1 MRCVT
6 PAKDAPAPL
15 DARRPERTD
24 GRPAPELRAT
34 ATAPV
39 SASHDAL
46 GGSPL
51 DPRLTF
57 ASFVIGRSNTLAHAA
72 ARQVAEGRR
81 GDRVMFNPLY
91 IHAGVGLGKTHLLQA
106 VTWAGNSGSER
117 KVLYLTAEKFMYGFV
132 AALKT
137 QTALAFKEALRGID
151 VLVIDDLQFLQG
163 KSTQAEF
170 CHTLNALID
179 AGRQVVIAADRPPS
193 DLESLDDRVRSR
205 LAGGLVVEMGSLGE
219 ELRLGILKSR
229 VAAARAHHATFDVP
243 APVLD
248 YLARTIT
255 HNGRDLEG
263 AVNRLL
269 AHSKLNAQ
277 PVTLEMAEREVRDL
291 IRPQEPKRI
300 KIEDIQRVVAR
311 QYNVSRSDLL
321 SSRRTANVVR
331 PRQVAMYLAK
341 TLTLRSLPEIGR
353 RFGGRDHTTVLHAVR
368 KIEALVAKDVAL
380 VRRGRSR
387 SSASCRSNARTG
399 SSPPCGTGWP
409 VAAAADR
416 GAAGHFCRKRG
427 ERPRRF
433 PCAGGHPRHLAV
445 PPRVWSNPAS
455 IRLFGFQMPRRCLSG
470 RPAFPSLGSG
480 GYCNEGHGRTRA
492 TAEIAGPRPSR
503 GRAPQH
509 HSDPRQRAVPRRK
522 RPAVAESHRPRPRG
536 DRNAGGGNRDR
547 RLDHRAGAHVLRHRA
562 QTARRLA
569 DRAGRRRRPR
579 GAGDPRR
586 PLALH
591 AADPAGKRFPGSRR
605 RRHDAFVHAGR
616 RRPEAADR
624 PHAVRD
630 LDRRDALLPQRHL
643 SARAGTRQGRDPARG
658 RDRRPSAGAGRS
670 AVAEG
675 RGRHAGRDRAAQD
688 RRRSAAADRGQ

>member
-1 MRCVT
+1 MMTTSEQDRWSRVKNRLRSNVGEDVYTSWFARMDLEGVQDESVRLSVPTRFLKSWIQAHYAERVLSCWQAEMPEVHRIDLT
-6 PAKDAPAPL
+6 VRSAVRPVVQPKEAPAPVET
-15 DARRPERTD
+15 RRAPV
-24 GRPAPELRAT
+24 PELRAT

-39 SASHDAL
+39 SANHDAL

-57 ASFVIGRSNTLAHAA
+57 ASFVVGRSNTLAHAA

-81 GDRVMFNPLY
+81 GDPVMFNPLY

-106 VTWAGNSGSER
+106 VTWAGNSGNER

-219 ELRLGILKSR
+219 DLRHGILKSR
-229 VAAARAHHATFDVP
+229 VAAARTHHATFDVP
-243 APVLD
+243 EEVLH
-248 YLARTIT
+248 YLARAIT

-263 AVNRLL
+263 AINRLL
-269 AHSKLNAQ
+269 AHSKLNNQ

-368 KIEALVAKDVAL
+368 KIEALVSKDNAL
-380 VRRGRSR
+380 SEEVESL
-387 SSASCRSNARTG
+387 
-399 SSPPCGTGWP
+399 
-409 VAAAADR
+409 
-416 GAAGHFCRKRG
+416 KRQLQ
-427 ERPRRF
+427 E
-433 PCAGGHPRHLAV
+433 
-445 PPRVWSNPAS
+445 
-455 IRLFGFQMPRRCLSG
+455 
-470 RPAFPSLGSG
+470 
-480 GYCNEGHGRTRA
+480 
-492 TAEIAGPRPSR
+492 
-503 GRAPQH
+503 
-509 HSDPRQRAVPRRK
+509 
-522 RPAVAESHRPRPRG
+522 
-536 DRNAGGGNRDR
+536 
-547 RLDHRAGAHVLRHRA
+547 
-562 QTARRLA
+562 
-569 DRAGRRRRPR
+569 
-579 GAGDPRR
+579 
-586 PLALH
+586 
-591 AADPAGKRFPGSRR
+591 
-605 RRHDAFVHAGR
+605 
-616 RRPEAADR
+616 
-624 PHAVRD
+624 
-630 LDRRDALLPQRHL
+630 
-643 SARAGTRQGRDPARG
+643 
-658 RDRRPSAGAGRS
+658 
-670 AVAEG
+670 
-675 RGRHAGRDRAAQD
+675 
-688 RRRSAAADRGQ
+688 